1 MWLKHQISAIL
12 FSGTANITDDD
23 KRAMIFRNNAVALFT
38 GFLALAFGIYYFMI
52 SDENRIL
59 YGVLTEGAC
68 FFCAII
74 CNRFRL
80 YTTATIIVQFTNLLA
95 VVYFACLLSLNME
108 ASLLAI
114 FIVGTS
120 FLILKD
126 LRSRVV
132 SITATFVALGLME
145 LNKHYPVITPIVFEP
160 ATATMVHY
168 TAIIVVVMLS
178 CLTIVLY
185 VWQNDQLLLKLKNTT
200 RNLEQHGIELERTN
214 EALGKANLTKSIFLR
229 ETSHEIR
236 NPLNAIFGI
245 SQLLMME
252 MDKTEELKPI
262 AKLIIHLHSASYNVT
277 QIINNVLE
285 LSKLEAGVLDDV
297 RKDPFNIQEWISNII
312 HIYQYVAD
320 LKSVKIELEI
330 NLAMPERMISDKIKL
345 TQIVNNL
352 LINAIKFTADNSV
365 IKVRL
370 YPENDQWSLA
380 VSDQG
385 TGIPEEMR
393 HSIFDPFVAQQGTFI
408 DGTGLG
414 LPIAKRL
421 TQLLCGEIKVLIN
434 EDKGSNFVATFPM
447 EEHVLQTV
455 VAENNVLP
463 DDVDYSDKVVLV
475 VEDNMMNQMVFSN
488 FLSRSRCKLIL
499 ADNGLQALEKARL
512 QTPDLILLDMH
523 MPIMDGYQT
532 LIELKKDPILKNVPV
547 VAISADSFK
556 EAVDEVMQAGA
567 NDYVLKPVQ
576 FRPLYEVVGKYLKSS
591 QPVKGPIFN
600 VIKA

>member
-1 MWLKHQISAIL
+1 MWLKHQLQAIL
-12 FSGTANITDDD
+12 FAGTANITDDD
-23 KRAMIFRNNAVALFT
+23 QRARIFRNNAVALFT
-38 GFLALAFGIYYFMI
+38 AMLALLFGIYYYII
-52 SDENRIL
+52 SGEKRIL
-59 YGVLTEGAC
+59 YGVLTEG
-68 FFCAII
+68 FFFFLSIV

-80 YTTATIIVQFTNLLA
+80 YTTATILVQFTNLLA
-95 VVYFACLLSLNME
+95 VVYFGCLLSLNME

-126 LRSRVV
+126 ASSRII
-132 SITATFVALGLME
+132 SITATFVALALLE
-145 LNKHYPVITPIVFEP
+145 LNKHYPVIRPIVFE
-160 ATATMVHY
+160 ADTALMVHY
-168 TAIIVVVMLS
+168 TAILVIVLLS

-185 VWQNDQLLLKLKNTT
+185 VWQNDQLVLKLKSTT
-200 RNLEQHGIELERTN
+200 RNLELHSVELERTN
-214 EALGKANLTKSIFLR
+214 EALAKANLTKSIFLR

-252 MDKTEELKPI
+252 MDKTEQLKSI
-262 AKLIIHLHSASYNVT
+262 SKLIIHLHSASYNVT

-297 RKDPFNIQEWISNII
+297 RKDPFSVQEWISNII

-320 LKSVKIELEI
+320 LKGVKIELEI
-330 NLAMPERMISDKIKL
+330 NLDMPERVISDKVKL

-352 LINAIKFTADNSV
+352 LINAIKFTADNSLINV
-365 IKVRL
+365 HL
-370 YPENDQWSLA
+370 CPENDQWALA

-385 TGIPEEMR
+385 PGIPEEMV
-393 HSIFDPFVAQQGTFI
+393 HTIFDPFVAEQSDFI
-408 DGTGLG
+408 VGTGLG

-421 TQLLCGEIKVLIN
+421 TQLLYGEIKVQRN
-434 EDKGSNFVATFPM
+434 VDGGSTFIATFPM
-447 EEHVLQTV
+447 EEHVLPPAPPETNFQ
-455 VAENNVLP
+455 P
-463 DDVDYSDKVVLV
+463 DDVDYSDKVILV

-499 ADNGLQALEKARL
+499 ADNGQQALEKARL

-523 MPIMDGYQT
+523 MPVMDGYET
-532 LIELKKDPILKNVPV
+532 LVELKKDPILKNVPV

-556 EAVDEVMQAGA
+556 EAVDEVMRAGA

-576 FRPLYEVVGKYLKSS
+576 FRPLYEVVGKYLKP
-591 QPVKGPIFN
+591 QPAFT
-600 VIKA
+600 

>member
-1 MWLKHQISAIL
+1 MWLKHQLLSIL
-12 FSGTANITDDD
+12 YAGTVNLTDDD
-23 KRAMIFRNNAVALFT
+23 QRARIFRNNAIALFT
-38 GFLALAFGIYYFMI
+38 AILALIFGIYYYII
-52 SDENRIL
+52 SGENRIL
-59 YGVLTEGAC
+59 YGVLTEGGC
-68 FFCAII
+68 FFAGIA

-80 YTTATIIVQFTNLLA
+80 YNAATIIVQFTNLLA
-95 VVYFACLLSLNME
+95 VVYFGSLLSLNME
-108 ASLLAI
+108 ASLLVI

-126 LRSRVV
+126 LRSRIIFI
-132 SITATFVALGLME
+132 SATIVALGLME

-160 ATATMVHY
+160 DTAVMVHY
-168 TAIIVVVMLS
+168 TAILVIVLLS

-185 VWQNDQLLLKLKNTT
+185 VWQNDRLVLKLKSTT
-200 RNLEQHGIELERTN
+200 RNLEQHSVELERTN
-214 EALGKANLTKSIFLR
+214 EELAKANLTKSIFLR

-252 MDKTEELKPI
+252 MDKTDQLKPI
-262 AKLIIHLHSASYNVT
+262 SKLIIHLHSASYNVT

-297 RKDPFNIQEWISNII
+297 RKDAFNIQEWISNII

-320 LKSVKIELEI
+320 LKGVKIELEI
-330 NLAMPERMISDKIKL
+330 NLDMPERMISDKVKL

-352 LINAIKFTADNSV
+352 LINAIKFTADNSGINV
-365 IKVRL
+365 QL

-380 VSDQG
+380 ISDQG
-385 TGIPEEMR
+385 AGIPEEMMQ
-393 HSIFDPFVAQQGTFI
+393 SIFDPFVTQQDGAFI

-421 TQLLCGEIKVLIN
+421 TQLLYGEIKVQRN
-434 EDKGSNFVATFPM
+434 EDGGSTFIATFPM
-447 EEHVLQTV
+447 EEHVLPPAPPET
-455 VAENNVLP
+455 NFLP
-463 DDVDYSDKVVLV
+463 DDVDYSDKVIMV

-488 FLSRSRCKLIL
+488 FLSRSHCKLIL
-499 ADNGLQALEKARL
+499 ADNGQQALEKARV
-512 QTPDLILLDMH
+512 QTPDLILLDMQ
-523 MPIMDGYQT
+523 MPVMNGYET
-532 LIELKKDPILKNVPV
+532 LIELKKDPVLKNVPV

-556 EAVDEVMQAGA
+556 EAVDEVMRAGA

-576 FRPLYEVVGKYLKSS
+576 FRPLYEVLGKYLK
-591 QPVKGPIFN
+591 PLPIG
-600 VIKA
+600 V

>member
-1 MWLKHQISAIL
+1 ML
-12 FSGTANITDDD
+12 N
-23 KRAMIFRNNAVALFT
+23 
-38 GFLALAFGIYYFMI
+38 
-52 SDENRIL
+52 
-59 YGVLTEGAC
+59 
-68 FFCAII
+68 
-74 CNRFRL
+74 
-80 YTTATIIVQFTNLLA
+80 
-95 VVYFACLLSLNME
+95 LNME

-126 LRSRVV
+126 IRSRII
-132 SITATFVALGLME
+132 SITATFVALALME
-145 LNKHYPVITPIVFEP
+145 LNKHYPVITPILFEP
-160 ATATMVHY
+160 ATALMVHY
-168 TAIIVVVMLS
+168 TAILVIVLLS

-185 VWQNDQLLLKLKNTT
+185 IWQNDQLVLKLKSTT
-200 RNLEQHGIELERTN
+200 RNLKEHAIELERTN
-214 EALGKANLTKSIFLR
+214 EALAKANLTKSIFLR

-252 MDKTEELKPI
+252 MDKTEQLKPI
-262 AKLIIHLHSASYNVT
+262 SKLIIHLHAASYNVT

-297 RKDPFNIQEWISNII
+297 RKDPFSIQEWISNII

-320 LKSVKIELEI
+320 LKGVKIELEI
-330 NLAMPERMISDKIKL
+330 NLDIPERMISDKVKL

-352 LINAIKFTADNSV
+352 LINAIKFTKDNSV
-365 IKVRL
+365 INVLL

-385 TGIPEEMR
+385 AGIPEEMM
-393 HSIFDPFVAQQGTFI
+393 HNIFDPFVTEQGAFI

-421 TQLLCGEIKVLIN
+421 TQLLYGEITVQRN
-434 EDKGSNFVATFPM
+434 ENGGSTFIATFPM
-447 EEHVLQTV
+447 EEHVQPPAPPETNFLQ
-455 VAENNVLP
+455 E
-463 DDVDYSDKVVLV
+463 DVDYSDKVILV

-488 FLSRSRCKLIL
+488 FLSRSRCKLIM
-499 ADNGLQALEKARL
+499 ADNGQQALEKARL

-523 MPIMDGYQT
+523 MPVMDGYET
-532 LIELKKDPILKNVPV
+532 LVELKKDPILKNVPV

-576 FRPLYEVVGKYLKSS
+576 FRPLYEVVGKYLKP
-591 QPVKGPIFN
+591 QPAFS
-600 VIKA
+600 

>member
-23 KRAMIFRNNAVALFT
+23 QRAMVLRNNAVALFT
-38 GFLALAFGIYYFMI
+38 GFLALTFGIYYYFI
-52 SDENRIL
+52 SDEKRIL

-68 FFCAII
+68 FLSAII

-80 YTTATIIVQFTNLLA
+80 YTAATIIVQFTNLLA
-95 VVYFACLLSLNME
+95 VVYFGCLLSLSME
-108 ASLLAI
+108 ASLLVI

-126 LRSRVV
+126 LVARIISV
-132 SITATFVALGLME
+132 TATFIALGLME
-145 LNKHYPVITPIVFEP
+145 LNKHFPVIKPILFEP
-160 ATATMVHY
+160 ATAMMVHY
-168 TAIIVVVMLS
+168 TAFIVIVMLS

-320 LKSVKIELEI
+320 LKSVKIDLEI
-330 NLAMPERMISDKIKL
+330 NLSMPERMISDKIKL

-365 IKVRL
+365 ITVRL
-370 YPENDQWSLA
+370 YPENDQWALS

-393 HSIFDPFVAQQGTFI
+393 HSIFDPFVTQKGTFI

-421 TQLLCGEIKVLIN
+421 TQLLYGEIKVLIN
-434 EDKGSNFVATFPM
+434 EHGGSTFTAIFPM

-488 FLSRSRCKLIL
+488 FLSRSRCKLVL

-523 MPIMDGYQT
+523 MPVMDGYQT
-532 LIELKKDPILKNVPV
+532 LIELKKDPILKDVPV

-576 FRPLYEVVGKYLKSS
+576 FRPLYEVVGKYLKPK
-591 QPVKGPIFN
+591 PVKEPIFN